1 MAAEKITSASD
12 LKTEKIIPWTWQAA
26 LETSQKRQE
35 KEWVWDTH
43 KAGEE
48 SKLSYSS
55 QHSINNGIFYYDPA
69 LQTTLGWQQGKPWS
83 TTVSR
88 RQRLLKKRLLEK
100 NAGSDLG
107 VNFSQGFLLKEVF
120 FPAKN
125 SDFFSSSCSVLLL
138 RQNTANT
145 FHFLSC
151 LVGCWG
157 DVISELVYVSA
168 GPYLQQNLWYMPVPP
183 VADWIWPGKWRKPQL
198 AELQKM
204 NFT

>member
-1 MAAEKITSASD
+1 MASFIMT
-12 LKTEKIIPWTWQAA
+12 L
-26 LETSQKRQE
+26 
-35 KEWVWDTH
+35 
-43 KAGEE
+43 
-48 SKLSYSS
+48 LS
-55 QHSINNGIFYYDPA
+55 
-69 LQTTLGWQQGKPWS
+69 
-83 TTVSR
+83 
-88 RQRLLKKRLLEK
+88 RQRWDNSKESLGQPLSAGGRDCSRKDTRRKMQAVIWGLTFLKVFFWKR
-100 NAGSDLG
+100 
-107 VNFSQGFLLKEVF
+107 FSFLLRIQIF
-120 FPAKN
+120 F
-125 SDFFSSSCSVLLL
+125 FSSCSVLLL